1 MEEKEKWDLEKNEE
15 KSKQLQLVINDST
28 NDKS

>member
-1 MEEKEKWDLEKNEE
+1 MEEPEKWDLERNEE

>member
-1 MEEKEKWDLEKNEE
+1 MEKNDE

-28 NDKS
+28 NGKSWKNQLRSD

>member
-1 MEEKEKWDLEKNEE
+1 MEEPEKWDIEKNEE
-15 KSKQLQLVINDST
+15 KSKQLQLVINDSA